1 MKTKFVVRVVLG
13 FHPKTT
19 RLQRHNFVNTNMRQ
33 INYITASA
41 SSSAAAQ
48 VDLTKPIFARV
59 LVVFTKVNVYQLYAY
74 IYMTFD
80 SICRKQLPKTTIPSL
95 AS

>member
-1 MKTKFVVRVVLG
+1 MRVVLG

-33 INYITASA
+33 INYIAASA

-48 VDLTKPIFARV
+48 VDLTKPIFARA
-59 LVVFTKVNVYQLYAY
+59 LVVFTKVNVYQHHAH
-74 IYMTFD
+74 MTFG